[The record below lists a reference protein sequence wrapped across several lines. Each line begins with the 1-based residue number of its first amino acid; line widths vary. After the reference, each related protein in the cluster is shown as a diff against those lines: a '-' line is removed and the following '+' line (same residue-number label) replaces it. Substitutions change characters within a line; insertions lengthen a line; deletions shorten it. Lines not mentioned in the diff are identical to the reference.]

1 MAQDD
6 VEEVNSEFWQEQL
19 RLSAESRDSGAPH
32 QRAKHAAQQS
42 RGINLVGAGLHENE
56 DSNDGRGHPVSTQ
69 RPAHQTWNE
78 LDCGG
83 QGLRALAPA
92 IFRYNFLQRLVLTH
106 NALEQLPAA
115 IGQLKHL
122 EHLDLSHNR
131 LVELPE
137 EIGMLSNL
145 KTLWLFANQLTT
157 LPDQV
162 GYLYRLTTLGIE
174 GNPLSEE
181 LKHRM
186 FESGTKGLVKH
197 LLESMAGKYNFPSFV
212 HLFL

>member
-6 VEEVNSEFWQEQL
+6 VEEVNSEFWQEQI

-42 RGINLVGAGLHENE
+42 RGISLVATGLHENE
-56 DSNDGRGHPVSTQ
+56 DSNDGRGHPVGRQ
-69 RPAHQTWNE
+69 NIPHQTWNE

-92 IFRYNFLQRLVLTH
+92 IFRYQFLTRLVLTH
-106 NALEQLPAA
+106 NALDQLPGA

-131 LVELPE
+131 LVDLPE

-145 KTLWLFANQLTT
+145 KTLWLFTNQLTS
-157 LPDQV
+157 LPDQL

-174 GNPLSEE
+174 GNPLNEE

-197 LLESMAGKYNFPSFV
+197 LLENMSGESFFLLYSFP
-212 HLFL
+212 L